1 MTLVRGAR
9 SVGKS
14 GRRMPP
20 AGRAGSL
27 LRRAA
32 GAWLALVLVFAQAH
46 PALAYLKFGYEVNG
60 RDFTLKWTTLPVKY
74 WVSDV
79 SVPGVT
85 QSQLQASA
93 DAAFRTWASVP
104 TASLSYQFQ
113 GFTRNLPGEDDGRT
127 TLGFRNEPA
136 LDRVLASTSY
146 LIDGSTGELIEADI
160 FFNSA
165 FAWSVADAG
174 ERGRWDV
181 QTIATHEIG
190 HLLGLGHS
198 AIGETELVS
207 SGGRRVL
214 ASGAVMFPIALGSG
228 DVTGRRL
235 LADDIAGISDLY
247 PGAGFN
253 RDTGSVSGRITKN
266 GRGVFGAHI
275 VAFDPRTSEM
285 VGNFSLSRNGD
296 FSIAGLR
303 PGPHLLRVEPLD
315 DADTGSFFDAA
326 DPVDLNFGAAFFQ
339 KLVIVPKGGDSGAVE
354 ITVTPK

>member
-1 MTLVRGAR
+1 MTPRA
-9 SVGKS
+9 SA
-14 GRRMPP
+14 
-20 AGRAGSL
+20 AGRAGWSVPTGL
-27 LRRAA
+27 SV
-32 GAWLALVLVFAQAH
+32 WVVLALLFAQAH
-46 PALAYLKFGYEVNG
+46 PALAYLKFGYTANG
-60 RDFTLKWTTLPVKY
+60 RDFTLRWATLPVKY

-85 QSQLQASA
+85 QSQLQAAA
-93 DAAFRTWASVP
+93 DAAFKTWASVP
-104 TASLSYQFQ
+104 TASVSYQFQ
-113 GFTRNLPGEDDGRT
+113 GFTRSLPGDDDGRT

-146 LIDGSTGELIEADI
+146 LIDGTTGELIESDI
-160 FFNSA
+160 FFNAA
-165 FAWSVADAG
+165 FTWSVADAG

-207 SGGRRVL
+207 TGGRRVL
-214 ASGAVMFPIALGSG
+214 SSGAVMFPIALGSG
-228 DVTGRRL
+228 DVAGRTL

-247 PGAGFN
+247 PGTGFN

-266 GRGVFGAHI
+266 GQGVFGAHV
-275 VAFDPRTSEM
+275 VAFDPRSKEM
-285 VGNFSLSRNGD
+285 VGNFSLSRNGN

-315 DADTGSFFDAA
+315 DADTGSFFDASEPT
-326 DPVDLNFGAAFFQ
+326 DVSFGARFYDT
-339 KLVIVPKGGDSGAVE
+339 LVIVPRGGDSGAVE
-354 ITVTPK
+354 IAVTPK